1 MEIRIKP
8 NKLNLFFFFLY
19 CLSFSASSQPAHPVT
34 EKKEPDWSVYKQL
47 NNIRV
52 YDALMSTNRELEQLF
67 TDSQVLY
74 PPRYIYWR
82 TFKAEHEMELWAK
95 DSAHQPF
102 KKIKT
107 YPIYTTCGDL
117 GPKRKQGDM
126 QIPEGFYKI
135 DYFNPNSSFWLS
147 FKINYPNK
155 SDSILGDKRRL
166 GGDIFIHGDTI
177 TIGCLPMT
185 DSLIKEIYWISLL
198 NRNMIDSLEEI
209 PVHIFP
215 IRLTNK
221 NWKYLYQEYL
231 NDSEKIKFWNSLQGM
246 YDYFEDSHTIPS
258 YSVGPN
264 GYYII
269 HYPTKKTIQQHAIP
283 TGGVRESRP

>member
-1 MEIRIKP
+1 MEIYIRQCLLSLLLLGFNASFAQP
-8 NKLNLFFFFLY
+8 QSLLN
-19 CLSFSASSQPAHPVT
+19 P
-34 EKKEPDWSVYKQL
+34 ERNEPHWYVYSQL

-52 YDALMSTNRELEQLF
+52 YDALMTTNASLEKLF
-67 TDSQVLY
+67 SDSNVVY

-82 TFKAEHEMELWAK
+82 SFKAEQELELWAK

-107 YPIYTTCGDL
+107 YPVYTTCGDL
-117 GPKRKQGDM
+117 GPKRRQGDM

-135 DYFNPNSSFWLS
+135 DRFNPNSSYWLS

-155 SDSILGDKRRL
+155 SDSILGDKKRL

-198 NRNMIDSLEEI
+198 NRNLIDSLEEI

-215 IRLTNK
+215 IRLNK
-221 NWKYLYQEYL
+221 NNWKYLYQEYYS
-231 NDSEKIKFWNSLQGM
+231 DAEKIKFWNSLQGM
-246 YDYFEDSHTIPS
+246 YDYFEDSHTLPPFT
-258 YSVGPN
+258 VGQN

-269 HYPTKKTIQQHAIP
+269 QYPTKKTLQHHALP
-283 TGGVRESRP
+283 PSRLGESGR